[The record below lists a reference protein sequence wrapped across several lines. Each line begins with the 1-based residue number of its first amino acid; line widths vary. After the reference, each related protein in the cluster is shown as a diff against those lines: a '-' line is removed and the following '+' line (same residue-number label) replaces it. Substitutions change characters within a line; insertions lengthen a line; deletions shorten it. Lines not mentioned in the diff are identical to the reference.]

1 MTWLFCLN
9 NAEDFLKGQWLVMT
23 VYRVPA
29 ALLHQIE
36 QELDAEEKE
45 TMLFLCRDLV
55 PDLPAANVR
64 KLLVALNEREML
76 TPVSLSELLY
86 RMKRFDLLKKVLGTG
101 RTAVE
106 ASLPRCPQMLSK
118 YRVLMT
124 EINEDLDKEDLSS
137 LVFLLMNDLGTS
149 HVKAAKEKN
158 FLAIITDLEKLDLV
172 SPNCLD
178 LIETC
183 FLNMR
188 RKDLAKKIQKY
199 KQEAPG
205 QPIGSPPVYAN
216 RLQVVNKGRLTNGA
230 CAIQAEQ
237 IHISVPETGGAQAQV
252 SNKYRMQS
260 QPLGVCLIIDC
271 IGNDAGMLTVTF
283 KALCFEVRCCL
294 FPNVDSLVRELY
306 EVARLKQHKDYDC
319 FVCILVSR
327 GNHQGIFCT
336 NPIVPGFSLE
346 RLKNFFTGDACPYLS
361 GKPKLF
367 FIQNYVEPGTWQENP
382 SLLEAD
388 GDLCTIPQGADVL
401 WSLSMLNASNMERS
415 QSSSSY
421 YLSALTELLID
432 PHKRKLHLLDILVE
446 LNSKIYE
453 WNRTNPR
460 DQYSVL
466 LKHTLRKK
474 LFLSVS

>member
-149 HVKAAKEKN
+149 HVKAAKEK
-158 FLAIITDLEKLDLV
+158 
-172 SPNCLD
+172 
-178 LIETC
+178 
-183 FLNMR
+183 
-188 RKDLAKKIQKY
+188 
-199 KQEAPG
+199 
-205 QPIGSPPVYAN
+205 
-216 RLQVVNKGRLTNGA
+216 VVNKGRLTNGA